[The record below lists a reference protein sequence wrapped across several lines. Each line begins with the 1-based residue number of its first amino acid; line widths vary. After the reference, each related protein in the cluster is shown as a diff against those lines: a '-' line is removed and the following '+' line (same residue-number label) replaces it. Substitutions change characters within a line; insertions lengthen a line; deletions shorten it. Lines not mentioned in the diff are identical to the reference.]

1 MHPFKPGDWVKQSIP
16 FSYLSLTAI
25 SQDGSPHKVQVYS
38 SIDGSAKIVLR
49 SPYCPLTVAT
59 EWLSGYDNQSSSS
72 TDQYWR
78 YISIP
83 EVQYHLL
90 SNSEQVTF
98 GEVFDQAEWGTLY
111 FAMKNVSD
119 NGFLYLVTH
128 G

>member
-1 MHPFKPGDWVKQSIP
+1 
-16 FSYLSLTAI
+16 
-25 SQDGSPHKVQVYS
+25 VYS

-59 EWLSGYDNQSSSS
+59 EWLSGYDDQSSP
-72 TDQYWR
+72 DQYWR

-83 EVQYHLL
+83 EVQFHIIAP
-90 SNSEQVTF
+90 SNSEQVEF

-119 NGFLYLVTH
+119 NGSLYFVTH